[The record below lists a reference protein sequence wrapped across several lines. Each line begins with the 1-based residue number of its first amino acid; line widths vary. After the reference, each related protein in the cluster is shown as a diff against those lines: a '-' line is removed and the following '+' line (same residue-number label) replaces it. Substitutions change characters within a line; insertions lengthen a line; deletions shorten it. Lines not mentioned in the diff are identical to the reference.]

1 MSKSPD
7 TSVEDRDWMN
17 IVEAAKYLH
26 LDRAT
31 VRKLIRVGRL
41 DAWQLFPGT
50 RSPYRIS
57 KASLER
63 LEKEQANGH
72 G

>member
-1 MSKSPD
+1 MSKTPS
-7 TSVEDRDWMN
+7 TAASQRDWLTLS
-17 IVEAAKYLH
+17 EASDYLRLH
-26 LDRAT
+26 RQT
-31 VRKLIRVGRL
+31 VRKLIRAGKL

-63 LEKEQANGH
+63 LGKE
-72 G
+72 